1 MRVAVISDI
10 HSNFK
15 AFEAFL
21 EYIEAHPVD
30 AIIGLGDYVTDMPYP
45 RRTLDMLYG
54 LMEKY
59 PCTILRGNRE
69 EYLLNHRKQDQGWHI
84 SSPSGALL
92 YTYENITDRDLDFFE
107 GLPTVMHKVQLG
119 DCPELTLCHGAPEE
133 VRGNLKYDLAL
144 QNQVMKELSTQYLLG
159 GHTHHQETISLYDKL
174 YINPGSL
181 GLAIDEKGGHADFAI
196 LVGNKEGWE
205 YELVSIP
212 YDLEGMLQTFAE
224 SGVDAYGLVLNRAV
238 KKTMETGINWFYF
251 AAMDAMKLS
260 GKPLHQVEED
270 VWDQVAEK
278 LEL

>member
-1 MRVAVISDI
+1 MRVAVVSDI

-21 EYIEAHPVD
+21 EYIEKHPVD

-45 RRTLDMLYG
+45 RRTLDMLYA

-92 YTYENITDRDLDFFE
+92 YTYESITTEDLDFFE
-107 GLPTVMHKVQLG
+107 GLPTVMDKVKLG

-144 QNQVMKELSTQYLLG
+144 QDKVMKELTTRYLLG
-159 GHTHHQETISLYDKL
+159 GHTHHQEVVSLYDKL

-196 LVGNKEGWE
+196 LEGNKEGWK
-205 YELVSIP
+205 YELISIP
-212 YDLEGMLQTFAE
+212 YDLEGMLKTFAE
-224 SGVDAYGLVLNRAV
+224 SDVDEYGLVLNRAV
-238 KKTMETGINWFYF
+238 KKTMETGINWFYL

-260 GKPLHQVEED
+260 GKPLQQVDEEI
-270 VWDQVAEK
+270 WNQVAEK